1 MIDNILYYLY
11 TSKYLRVRNYPYFL
25 EEEYMSKFE
34 EKSIPAV
41 FQNRAQGYGERTIV
55 VYKDS
60 SKAWVDISWKK
71 MGEMV
76 RNLGYFLLVRGIQ
89 PGDKVALFSPNRYEW
104 WVADLA
110 ILSVG
115 AVNVPIY
122 ATNSAEESRYIIENS
137 DSKMCFVA
145 TKEHLKKIVSVKGKL
160 PNLKEIIIFDPLDNP
175 VDGVIELK
183 DALVEGAANKKEKD
197 FDDRINGIKAKDLAT
212 IIYTSGTTGPPKG
225 VMLSHNNFF
234 ANVNQIYNV
243 DPELFKRAEE
253 LTFLSFLPLAHSF
266 ERTCGYYTPMSFGM
280 KVYFAEDFSKI
291 VENFREVRPV
301 CIVSVPRLYE
311 KIHAGILAKV
321 SGAPPVKKAL
331 FNWAMGLAA
340 ANLPYI
346 CNEKPKTGW
355 FAIKYNLADKLIF
368 SKLKAGLGMDKL
380 EFAFSGGGPLSVSDA
395 EFFLGMDIKVLEG
408 FGLTET
414 TPVTNANNRHKIKP
428 GTVGP
433 AVKDTIV
440 KIGDGGELLI
450 KGPQIMMGYYK
461 NEEATKEAFTPDGF
475 FRTGDIAIIDS
486 DGYVKITGRLKDIIV
501 TSGGKNIS
509 PQNIENSLK
518 ASRFIEQIA
527 IIGDNRK
534 FLSALI
540 VPAFNELESWVKENG
555 VDFSSRSELVKNP
568 KVISLYTKEI
578 EELMKDYARVEQ
590 IRKFTLLDNEWS
602 QDTDELTPTLK
613 LKRRVINQK
622 YKDIIEGMYPP
633 ED

>member
-1 MIDNILYYLY
+1 MA
-11 TSKYLRVRNYPYFL
+11 
-25 EEEYMSKFE
+25 KFE

-41 FQNRAQGYGERTIV
+41 FQNRAQEYGERAIV
-55 VYKDS
+55 AYKDS
-60 SKAWVDISWKK
+60 SKVWVDISWKK
-71 MGEMV
+71 MNEMV
-76 RNLGYFLLVRGIQ
+76 RNLGYFLLNRGVQ
-89 PGDKVALFSPNRYEW
+89 PGDKIALFSPNRYEW

-145 TKEHLKKIVSVKGKL
+145 TKEHMNKIVSVKGKL
-160 PNLKEIIIFDPLDNP
+160 PNLKEIIIFDSLDKP
-175 VDGVIELK
+175 VEGVVQLK
-183 DALVEGAANKKEKD
+183 DALAEGAANKKETD
-197 FDDRINGIKAKDLAT
+197 FDKRIDEIKATNLAT

-234 ANVNQIYNV
+234 SNVNQIYNV
-243 DPELFKRAEE
+243 DPELFKRSDE

-266 ERTCGYYTPMSFGM
+266 ERTCGYYTPMSHGM
-280 KVYFAEDFSKI
+280 KVYFAEDFAKI
-291 VENFREVRPV
+291 VENFQEVRPV

-321 SGAPPVKKAL
+321 ADAPPVKKAL
-331 FNWAMGLAA
+331 FNWAMGIASN
-340 ANLPYI
+340 NLPYI
-346 CNEKPKTGW
+346 CNERPRTGW
-355 FAIKYNLADKLIF
+355 FAFKYNLANKLIF
-368 SKLKAGLGMDKL
+368 SKLKAALGMDKL

-433 AVKDTIV
+433 ALKDTIV

-450 KGPQIMMGYYK
+450 KGPQVMMGYYK

-475 FRTGDIAIIDS
+475 FRTGDIAAIDS

-518 ASRFIEQIA
+518 ASKFIEQVA

-534 FLSALI
+534 YLSALI
-540 VPAFNELESWVKENG
+540 VPAFMELEGWAKENG
-555 VDFSSRSELVKNP
+555 IEFGSRAELVNNP
-568 KVISLYTKEI
+568 KVKDLFARDI
-578 EELMKDYARVEQ
+578 EEVMKDYARVEQ
-590 IRKFTLLDNEWS
+590 IRKFTLLDREWS

-613 LKRRVINQK
+613 LKRRVISQK
-622 YKDIIEGMYPP
+622 YKDVIENMYPQ
-633 ED
+633 EAD